1 MINHF
6 DAPDQFDAFDDRD
19 VDLDESNEAP
29 DVCVGCLNKAAIA
42 DVLYE
47 KYKIDRGNG
56 KRLASQIFEL
66 IINHLKEGHTV
77 KLAGLGNFSVR
88 DKTARPGRNL
98 KTGSL
103 VVTTRTR
110 RLFEP
115 KLSEPS
121 QLNRMTFLEMINDE
135 FQKSETQGALPRSIS
150 SFFIKHISN
159 RTFL

>member
-29 DVCVGCLNKAAIA
+29 DVCAGCLNKAAIA

-66 IINHLKEGHTV
+66 IINNLKEGHTV

-103 VVTTRTR
+103 VVIEER
-110 RLFEP
+110 RVVNFR
-115 KLSEPS
+115 PS
-121 QLNRMTFLEMINDE
+121 GTLNRRVSDQRAGRAPKKKRFV
-135 FQKSETQGALPRSIS
+135 
-150 SFFIKHISN
+150 
-159 RTFL
+159 